1 MINDRLD
8 YFVCTIVNQNLQ
20 ILKII
25 ISKTF
30 FGNTGVIDR
39 HILVFLKPSYF
50 YQCLIS
56 TEWCSFKEVQFY
68 LFQ

>member
-39 HILVFLKPSYF
+39 HILVLFLSVPYF
-50 YQCLIS
+50 HWIM
-56 TEWCSFKEVQFY
+56 FF
-68 LFQ
+68 